1 MKWNLLLLGFVVFS
15 AGCGNTDSPSAGSPQ
30 SSSAQPA
37 TKPNQSTAP
46 SAAKRDPCSLLTKE
60 EVTSALGATVTDA
73 HSDDGMHCMYSPQYE
88 PGNGAAVTLAMGPDN
103 VRMFFTES
111 KRVLSERSGNG
122 YQEIAGIGDGA
133 FTVRGGELSVRKG
146 DAYFAIALTTRASI
160 EAATKEQEREKVY
173 ADLLE
178 NEKAL
183 AIKALAR
190 L

>member
-1 MKWNLLLLGFVVFS
+1 MNSHLLFLGLVVFS
-15 AGCGNTDSPSAGSPQ
+15 VGCGKTESPSAGSPQ
-30 SSSAQPA
+30 SSSAQPVA
-37 TKPNQSTAP
+37 KPDAPRAP

-60 EVTSALGATVTDA
+60 EVTSALGANVTDA

-88 PGNGAAVTLAMGPDN
+88 PGNGGVVTLAIGPEN
-103 VRMFFTES
+103 IKMFFTES
-111 KRVLSERSGNG
+111 KRVLSETSGNG

-146 DAYFAIALTTRASI
+146 DAYFAIGLTTRASF
-160 EAATKEQEREKVY
+160 EAGTNEQVLEKIY

-178 NEKAL
+178 KKKAL